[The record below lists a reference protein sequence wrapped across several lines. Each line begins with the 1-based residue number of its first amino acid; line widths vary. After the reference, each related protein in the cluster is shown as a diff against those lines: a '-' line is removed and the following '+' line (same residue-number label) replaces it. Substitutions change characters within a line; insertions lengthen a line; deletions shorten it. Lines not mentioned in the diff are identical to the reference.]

1 MSARTPNSGKGG
13 AIVGVSLLALLLV
26 NALDTHGG
34 VFGAIDPLAP
44 YIGNIVFLLM
54 LLAGIGRATNG
65 YWLGVLI
72 DNRNR
77 VSLSRLQAAVWTVL
91 VFAAYATVAA
101 MRLHATGVGNA
112 LAIDI
117 PPNLLA
123 AMGISATSLMATPAI
138 LTMKTAS
145 PNSANA
151 DIRPADQ
158 TASLLDMVKGDDDTN
173 YDTPDLGKIQH
184 ALITL
189 LVTVFFAVLIAHW
202 LGSGIGTTA
211 LPGPVFGGATALP
224 DFESHVAWLLG
235 ISSAGYL
242 GCKAVPHGPPDPAVG
257 RLAEQAAAAPDPG
270 TVAQDTPDTANAK
283 GAP

>member
-1 MSARTPNSGKGG
+1 MSARMPDTGKGG
-13 AIVGVSLLALLLV
+13 AMIGAGLVLLVLV
-26 NALDTHGG
+26 NAVDAHSSLYGALDPVT
-34 VFGAIDPLAP
+34 P
-44 YIGNIVFLLM
+44 YICNILSLLI
-54 LLAGIGRATNG
+54 LLAGIGLATNG

-77 VSLSRLQAAVWTVL
+77 VSLSRLQASVWTVL

-158 TASLLDMVKGDDDTN
+158 TASLLDLVKGDDDTN
-173 YDTPDLGKIQH
+173 YNTPDLGKIQH

-189 LVTVFFAVLIAHW
+189 LVTAFYAVLIGHW
-202 LGSGIGTTA
+202 LGGGIGTA
-211 LPGPVFGGATALP
+211 AFPGPDFGGSTALP

-270 TVAQDTPDTANAK
+270 AVAQGTPDAANAN